1 MESVLFCF
9 FFFFQYTTF
18 VKPYLNDNLLF
29 DLFRHTTDGDT
40 WVSILGYVIDVG
52 KTWFKIHR
60 GRDITSR
67 MLMQF
72 HDIPMD
78 INDDR

>member
-1 MESVLFCF
+1 MIIF
-9 FFFFQYTTF
+9 
-18 VKPYLNDNLLF
+18 YLICSGTLQMVIL
-29 DLFRHTTDGDT
+29 
-40 WVSILGYVIDVG
+40 VSILGYVIDVG

-72 HDIPMD
+72 HDIPVD

>member
-1 MESVLFCF
+1 MAS
-9 FFFFQYTTF
+9 
-18 VKPYLNDNLLF
+18 VKPNTYYVTIYSNALF
-29 DLFRHTTDGDT
+29 DLSRHTTDGDT

-52 KTWFKIHR
+52 KNWFKIHR